1 MTRPITT
8 QPVPPAPRSGIMSA
22 LSAHKE
28 TPGHPRFPCPLPGAG
43 LASPGPGG
51 IQHYAHE
58 DPIMYPINDID
69 AQLLLATLIA
79 SKRRPA
85 ELVEIVAAADVLG
98 CPVTSGNLWAESFRR
113 FATHDLMVAVD
124 GRYALTPAALALG
137 EKLPKKA
144 DTAERVFLVRE
155 RLSEYTPAEKTASIP
170 MSVEQMEAAMAEHAA
185 NAKQGGKNLLMPK
198 PKLTE
203 EEEQRR
209 RGPHRRFGGRGRG

>member
-1 MTRPITT
+1 
-8 QPVPPAPRSGIMSA
+8 
-22 LSAHKE
+22 
-28 TPGHPRFPCPLPGAG
+28 
-43 LASPGPGG
+43 
-51 IQHYAHE
+51 
-58 DPIMYPINDID
+58 MYPINDID

-79 SKRRPA
+79 AKRRPA

-124 GRYALTPAALALG
+124 GRYALTPAAQALG
-137 EKLPKKA
+137 EGLPKKA

-170 MSVEQMEAAMAEHAA
+170 MSVEQMEAAMAAHAA
-185 NAKQGGKNLLMPK
+185 NAAQGGKNLLMPK
-198 PKLTE
+198 PKLSE